1 MEGVLNGIR
10 VLDLSSVLAGPL
22 AGTFL
27 AECGADVTKVEAPG
41 GDVTRSWKLPG
52 ETPGP
57 SSSYYEAANH
67 GKTVV
72 STTSKRPRARRG

>member
-1 MEGVLNGIR
+1 MEGVLTGVR

-22 AGTFL
+22 TGTFL

-52 ETPGP
+52 EAPGP
-57 SSSYYEAANH
+57 WLLYTSDAADDDL
-67 GKTVV
+67 GV
-72 STTSKRPRARRG
+72 